1 MEKPRERD
9 ACISLFQSRAVQT
22 AKGIYYIDA
31 YLFYLGRAKFP
42 DRMAS
47 RTAPV
52 PKPIYKH
59 AGVTLAIQ
67 ARRFVDRHELSR
79 ILPRSI
85 HMFQGRKRSEKRSAD
100 ILRNF
105 FV

>member
-1 MEKPRERD
+1 MSETRFSIESLILEMIPEWKSREN
-9 ACISLFQSRAVQT
+9 ATLAYHLSQSRAVQT

-31 YLFYLGRAKFP
+31 CLFYLGRAKFP

-85 HMFQGRKRSEKRSAD
+85 HMF
-100 ILRNF
+100 
-105 FV
+105 